1 MRRIERLINLIAA
14 LLDARGPLTADDIK
28 RTIAGYDQPNH
39 EAFRRAFER
48 DKEALRAMG
57 VPLEV
62 VPTDPFSD
70 HADGYVIS
78 PARYYLPQL
87 DLEPD
92 ELAALRMAAEA
103 VLGGKEEA
111 AAGLLKLTIDEGIT
125 PWDGPRVVW
134 GADLA
139 AEQPLLAPLYAAVL
153 ERRPVGFD
161 YRRAGDDRA
170 RHRKVEPY
178 AIVHR
183 RGNWY
188 LVGRDKARDDLRSF
202 RVSRIEGA
210 IEEPAGSYSIPA
222 AFDPSAHVSGEA
234 WEIGPDSPETAT
246 VRFDADLGWWPA
258 QNMPAAAQRPGPG
271 GAVDVEVPVANLDA
285 LVSWVIGFAGRAE
298 VAAPEEGRARM
309 RAHLAAW
316 SPGGDR

>member
-28 RTIAGYDQPNH
+28 ETIAGYDQPNH

-78 PARYYLPQL
+78 PARYYLPEL

-92 ELAALRMAAEA
+92 ELAALRMASEA

-111 AAGLLKLTIDEGIT
+111 AAGLLKLTMSEGVT

-139 AEQPLLAPLYAAVL
+139 AEQPLLAPLYASVL
-153 ERRPVGFD
+153 ARRPVAFG
-161 YRRAGDDRA
+161 YRRAGEDDAER
-170 RHRKVEPY
+170 RTVEPY
-178 AIVHR
+178 AVVHQ

-188 LVGRDKARDDLRSF
+188 LVGRDTARDGLRSF
-202 RVSRIEGA
+202 RVSRIVGRL
-210 IEEPAGSYSIPA
+210 EELDGSYAIPEG
-222 AFDPSAHVSGEA
+222 FDPLAQASGEA
-234 WEIGPDSPETAT
+234 WEIGPGAPGAAT
-246 VRFDADLGWWPA
+246 VRFDADLAWWPE
-258 QNMPAAAQRPGPG
+258 QNMPNAIRRPGPG
-271 GAVDVEVPVANLDA
+271 GAVDVEVPVSNLDA
-285 LVSWVIGFAGRAE
+285 LVSWVIGFAGGAE
-298 VAAPEEGRARM
+298 VTAPQEARIRM
-309 RAHLAAW
+309 RDHLATW
-316 SPGGDR
+316 SEGDAP